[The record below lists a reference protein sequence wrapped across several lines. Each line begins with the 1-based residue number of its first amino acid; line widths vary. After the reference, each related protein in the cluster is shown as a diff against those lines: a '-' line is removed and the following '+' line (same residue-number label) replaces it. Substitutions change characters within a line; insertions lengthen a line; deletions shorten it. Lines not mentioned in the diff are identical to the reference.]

1 VESRRYLS
9 REDETQEQGFDR
21 TEYCRMP
28 HTSPVRKYFRW
39 MTIAAAFGF
48 LTNSCI
54 SQQLLSWQGSVDRAA
69 STAPNARI
77 VVLDVKTGRLLATHR
92 LNEAARTLAAPGSTL
107 KPLVLYG
114 LIAAGRWNPATRV
127 ACDRGLVVA
136 GHRLACTHPASA
148 PFNARE
154 ALTWSCNSYFA
165 TVARTLEP
173 GELGRLLR
181 PSGLLSVTG
190 LANASG
196 RTPEEASAEFREPR
210 NVDAMQL
217 ALLGV
222 EGVRVTPL
230 EMATAYRWLALQLDA
245 HPDSDAARIVRAGL
259 EDSAS
264 FGMAGEAS
272 HGGVPVAGKTGTA
285 ESAGSDGTHG
295 WFTGFSPLDR
305 AQTIVT
311 VYLPSGRGTDA
322 ARVAGEVL
330 AHARQERR

>member
-1 VESRRYLS
+1 
-9 REDETQEQGFDR
+9 
-21 TEYCRMP
+21 
-28 HTSPVRKYFRW
+28 
-39 MTIAAAFGF
+39 MTIAAVLGILGDAC
-48 LTNSCI
+48 S
-54 SQQLLSWQGSVDRAA
+54 SQQSLGWQGSVDRAA
-69 STAPNARI
+69 RTAPNARI
-77 VVLDVKTGRLLATHR
+77 VVLDVKTGRLLAAHR

-136 GHRLACTHPASA
+136 GHRLACSHPASA

-165 TVARTLEP
+165 VVARTLEP

-196 RTPEEASAEFREPR
+196 RAPGEASAEFREPR

-222 EGVRVTPL
+222 EGVRLIAGLPCNSTRTRILTLPVSSAPDLRTQRVL
-230 EMATAYRWLALQLDA
+230 EWPERQAGVAFRWLARRE
-245 HPDSDAARIVRAGL
+245 PRIAQGRMRRM
-259 EDSAS
+259 D
-264 FGMAGEAS
+264 
-272 HGGVPVAGKTGTA
+272 
-285 ESAGSDGTHG
+285 GSR
-295 WFTGFSPLDR
+295 GFQQWIGR
-305 AQTIVT
+305 R
-311 VYLPSGRGTDA
+311 PS
-322 ARVAGEVL
+322 
-330 AHARQERR
+330 

>member
-1 VESRRYLS
+1 
-9 REDETQEQGFDR
+9 
-21 TEYCRMP
+21 
-28 HTSPVRKYFRW
+28 
-39 MTIAAAFGF
+39 MTMLAWVILGD
-48 LTNSCI
+48 SC
-54 SQQLLSWQGSVDRAA
+54 SAQQLLGWQGSVDRAA
-69 STAPNARI
+69 RIAPNARI
-77 VVLDVKTGRLLATHR
+77 VVLDVKTGRLLAAHR

-136 GHRLACTHPASA
+136 GHRLACSHPAST

-165 TVARTLEP
+165 AVAHTLEP
-173 GELGRLLR
+173 GELGRLLSS
-181 PSGLLSVTG
+181 SGLLSVTG

-196 RTPEEASAEFREPR
+196 GTPDEATAEFREPQSA
-210 NVDAMQL
+210 DAMQL

-222 EGVRVTPL
+222 DGVRVTPL
-230 EMATAYRWLALQLDA
+230 EMASAYRWLALQLGA

-272 HGGVPVAGKTGTA
+272 QGGVPVAGKTGTA
-285 ESAGSDGTHG
+285 DSAGSEATHG
-295 WFTGFSPLDR
+295 WFAGFSPVDR
-305 AQTIVT
+305 AQAVVT
-311 VYLPSGRGTDA
+311 VYLPSGRGADA
-322 ARVAGEVL
+322 ARLAGDVF
-330 AHARQERR
+330 AHAQRERQ